1 MAQCD
6 IHLLLTGD
14 ELMSGD
20 TVDSNSA
27 MIAQALSAMGQ
38 SVAHKLTLGDDR
50 QRLVSALEQASRT
63 AGVLIMNGGLGP
75 TQDDLTAELVAEAAG
90 VALVLNADAER
101 HVRNWCAARRI
112 EPNEANLK
120 QAWLPMGAEIIHNPQ
135 GSAVG
140 FALVVASTLILTT
153 PGVPGELKAMLPE
166 VCDRVKAVTG
176 SDAIHRVRFQTFG
189 IGESTAQALIDED
202 SLTWPEDVVLGFRAG
217 IPQLEIKLTATSSD
231 SPDVMQCRETLERL
245 LGDHILGEGDIT
257 LAGALQQV
265 LRSQGK
271 KMVAAES
278 CTGGLIAAMMTAEP
292 GASAVFEV
300 GFVAYAN
307 HIKHSVLGVD
317 EAILATEGAVSEPVV
332 RQMLSGALA
341 RSGADIGVAVSG
353 VAGPDGGTAEKPLG
367 TVWLAW
373 GTETDMHA
381 FKTVLPTDRAM
392 FQKLVAAAG
401 LDLIRRQLLGL
412 PKLPDYFNRRAI

>member
-1 MAQCD
+1 MAHCD

-50 QRLVSALEQASRT
+50 QRLMAALEQASQT

-90 VALVLNADAER
+90 VALVLNAGAER
-101 HVRNWCAARRI
+101 HVRAWCAARSI

-120 QAWLPMGAEIIHNPQ
+120 QAWLPMGAEIIHNPR

-140 FALVVASTLILTT
+140 FALEVSGTLILTT

-166 VCDRVKAVTG
+166 VCERVKAVTG
-176 SDAIHRVRFQTFG
+176 GDAIHRVRFQTFG
-189 IGESTAQALIDED
+189 IGESTAQALIDAD
-202 SLTWPEDVVLGFRAG
+202 SLKWPEHVVLGFRAG
-217 IPQLEIKLTATSSD
+217 IPQLEIKLTATSD
-231 SPDVMQCRETLERL
+231 STDVMRCRETLEQL

-265 LRSQGK
+265 LRAQGK

-292 GASAVFEV
+292 GSSAVFEA

-307 HIKHSVLGVD
+307 HIKHSVLEVD
-317 EAILATEGAVSEPVV
+317 EAILETEGAVSEPVV
-332 RQMLSGALA
+332 RQMLSGALT

-373 GTETDMHA
+373 GTETNMHA
-381 FKTVLPTDRAM
+381 FKTVLPTDRVM

-412 PKLPDYFNRRAI
+412 PKLPHYFSRRAI

>member
-1 MAQCD
+1 MAHRD

-38 SVAHKLTLGDDR
+38 TVVNKITLGDDR
-50 QRLVSALEQASRT
+50 PRLVAALKQASQEAT
-63 AGVLIMNGGLGP
+63 VLIMNGGLGP
-75 TQDDLTAELVAEAAG
+75 THDDLTAELVAAAAG
-90 VALVLNADAER
+90 VALVLNPEAER
-101 HVRNWCAARRI
+101 HVRDWCAARSI

-120 QAWLPMGAEIIHNPQ
+120 QAWLPEGAEIIHNPR

-140 FALVVASTLILTT
+140 FALKVAGTLVLTT

-166 VCDRVKAVTG
+166 VCKRALAVTG
-176 SDAIHRVRFQTFG
+176 GKATHRVRLQTFG
-189 IGESTAQALIDED
+189 IGESTAQARIDEH
-202 SLTWPEDVVLGFRAG
+202 SLEWPDHVVLGFRAG
-217 IPQLEIKLTATSSD
+217 MPQLEIKLTAPAN
-231 SPDVMQCRETLERL
+231 SPEVTRCREALEGV
-245 LGDHILGEGDIT
+245 LGDHILGEDDIT
-257 LAGALQQV
+257 LAAALQQV
-265 LRSQGK
+265 LRDQGK
-271 KMVAAES
+271 KMVSAES

-292 GASAVFEV
+292 GSSAVFEA
-300 GFVAYAN
+300 GFVTYAN

-317 EAILATEGAVSEPVV
+317 EATLETEGAVSEPVV
-332 RQMLSGALA
+332 RQMLAGALA

-353 VAGPDGGTAEKPLG
+353 VAGPDGGTPDKPLG

-373 GTETDMHA
+373 GTATDIHTY
-381 FKTVLPTDRAM
+381 KTVLPTDRAM

-412 PKLPDYFNRRAI
+412 PKMPHYFSRRAI

>member
-1 MAQCD
+1 MAHCD

-50 QRLVSALEQASRT
+50 QRLMAALEQASQT

-101 HVRNWCAARRI
+101 HVRNWCAARSI

-120 QAWLPMGAEIIHNPQ
+120 QAWLPMGAEIIHNPR

-140 FALVVASTLILTT
+140 FALEVSGTLILTT

-166 VCDRVKAVTG
+166 VCERVKAVTG
-176 SDAIHRVRFQTFG
+176 GDAIHRVRFQTFG
-189 IGESTAQALIDED
+189 IGESTAQALIDAD
-202 SLTWPEDVVLGFRAG
+202 SLKWPEHVVLGFRAG
-217 IPQLEIKLTATSSD
+217 IPQLEIKLTATGD
-231 SPDVMQCRETLERL
+231 SADVMRCRETLERL

-265 LRSQGK
+265 LRAQGK

-292 GASAVFEV
+292 GSSAVFEA

-317 EAILATEGAVSEPVV
+317 EAILETEGAVSEPVV
-332 RQMLSGALA
+332 RQMLSGALT

-373 GTETDMHA
+373 GTETNMHA

-412 PKLPDYFNRRAI
+412 PKLPHYFSRRAI

>member
-1 MAQCD
+1 MVPSD

-20 TVDSNSA
+20 TLDSNSA
-27 MIAQALSAMGQ
+27 MIAQALSTMGQ
-38 SVAHKLTLGDDR
+38 NVVHKVTLGDDR
-50 QRLVSALEQASRT
+50 ARLVSALKQAAQE

-90 VALVLNADAER
+90 VALVLNPEAER
-101 HVRNWCAARRI
+101 HVRDWCAARSI

-120 QAWLPMGAEIIHNPQ
+120 QAWLPEGAALIHNPR

-140 FALVVASTLILTT
+140 FAITVANTLILTT

-166 VCDRVKAVTG
+166 VCERVKAVTG
-176 SDAIHRVRFQTFG
+176 GTATHRVRFQTFG
-189 IGESTAQALIDED
+189 IGESTVQALIDEHSHD
-202 SLTWPEDVVLGFRAG
+202 WPEQVVLGFRAG
-217 IPQLEIKLTATSSD
+217 IPQLEIKLTAATH
-231 SPDVMQCRETLERL
+231 SPDVVRCRETLEQL
-245 LGDHILGEGDIT
+245 LGGHILGEDDIT
-257 LAGALQQV
+257 LAGALQRV
-265 LRSQGK
+265 LRDQGK

-292 GASAVFEV
+292 GASAVFEA
-300 GFVAYAN
+300 GFVTYAN
-307 HIKHSVLGVD
+307 HIKHAVLGVD
-317 EAILATEGAVSEPVV
+317 EATLEAEGAVSEPVV
-332 RQMLSGALA
+332 KQMLRGALI
-341 RSGADIGVAVSG
+341 RSGADIGIAVSG
-353 VAGPDGGTAEKPLG
+353 VAGPDGGTPEKPVG

-373 GTETDMHA
+373 GTETVMHT

-401 LDLIRRQLLGL
+401 LDLIRRQLLEL
-412 PKLPDYFNRRAI
+412 PQLPHYFSRRAI

>member
-1 MAQCD
+1 MAQTD

-38 SVAHKLTLGDDR
+38 TVVNKITLGDDR
-50 QRLVSALEQASRT
+50 LRLVAALKQATRD

-90 VALVLNADAER
+90 VALVLNPKADR
-101 HVRNWCAARRI
+101 HVQDWCAARSI

-120 QAWLPMGAEIIHNPQ
+120 QAWLPEGAEIIHNPR

-140 FALVVASTLILTT
+140 FAITVANTLILTT
-153 PGVPGELKAMLPE
+153 PGVPGELRAMLPE
-166 VCDRVKAVTG
+166 VCERVEAVTG
-176 SDAIHRVRFQTFG
+176 SSATRRVRFQTFG
-189 IGESTAQALIDED
+189 IGESTAQARLDKHAQG
-202 SLTWPEDVVLGFRAG
+202 WPEHVVLGFRAG
-217 IPQLEIKLTATSSD
+217 MPQLEIKLTAPAD
-231 SPDVMQCRETLERL
+231 SLEVTRCREILEGV
-245 LGDHILGEGDIT
+245 LGDHILGEDDIT
-257 LAGALQQV
+257 LAAALQQV
-265 LRSQGK
+265 LRDQGK
-271 KMVAAES
+271 KMVSAES

-292 GASAVFEV
+292 GSSAVFEA
-300 GFVAYAN
+300 GFVTYAN
-307 HIKHSVLGVD
+307 HIKHSVLGVH
-317 EAILATEGAVSEPVV
+317 EATLETEGAVSEPVV
-332 RQMLSGALA
+332 RQMLAGALA

-353 VAGPDGGTAEKPLG
+353 VAGPDGGTPVKPLG

-373 GTETDMHA
+373 GTETDMHTY
-381 FKTVLPTDRAM
+381 KTVLPTDRAM

-412 PKLPDYFNRRAI
+412 PKLPHYFTRRAI

>member
-1 MAQCD
+1 MAHCD

-50 QRLVSALEQASRT
+50 QRLMAALEQASQT

-90 VALVLNADAER
+90 VALVLNAGAER
-101 HVRNWCAARRI
+101 HVRAWCAARSI

-140 FALVVASTLILTT
+140 FALEVSGTLILTT

-166 VCDRVKAVTG
+166 VCERVKAVTG
-176 SDAIHRVRFQTFG
+176 GDAIHRVRFQTFG
-189 IGESTAQALIDED
+189 IGESTAQALIDAD
-202 SLTWPEDVVLGFRAG
+202 SLNWPEHVVLGFRAG
-217 IPQLEIKLTATSSD
+217 IPQLEIKLTATSD
-231 SPDVMQCRETLERL
+231 STDVMRCRETLEQL

-265 LRSQGK
+265 LRAQGK

-292 GASAVFEV
+292 GSSAVFEA

-317 EAILATEGAVSEPVV
+317 EAILETEGAVSEPVV
-332 RQMLSGALA
+332 RQMLSGALT

-373 GTETDMHA
+373 GTETNMHA
-381 FKTVLPTDRAM
+381 FKTVLPTDRVM

-412 PKLPDYFNRRAI
+412 PKLPHYFSRRAI

>member
-1 MAQCD
+1 MAHCD

-50 QRLVSALEQASRT
+50 QRLMAALEQASQT

-101 HVRNWCAARRI
+101 HVRNWCAARSI

-120 QAWLPMGAEIIHNPQ
+120 QAWLPMGAEIIHNPR

-140 FALVVASTLILTT
+140 FALEVSGTLILTT

-166 VCDRVKAVTG
+166 VCERVKAVTG
-176 SDAIHRVRFQTFG
+176 GDAIHRVRFQTFG
-189 IGESTAQALIDED
+189 IGESTAQALIDAD
-202 SLTWPEDVVLGFRAG
+202 SLNWPEHVVLGFRAG
-217 IPQLEIKLTATSSD
+217 IPQLEIKLTATSD
-231 SPDVMQCRETLERL
+231 SADVMRCRETLERL

-265 LRSQGK
+265 LRAQGK

-292 GASAVFEV
+292 GSSAVFEA

-307 HIKHSVLGVD
+307 HIKHSVLEVD
-317 EAILATEGAVSEPVV
+317 EAILETEGAVSEPVV
-332 RQMLSGALA
+332 RQMLSGALT

-373 GTETDMHA
+373 GTETNMHA
-381 FKTVLPTDRAM
+381 FKTVLPTDRVM

-412 PKLPDYFNRRAI
+412 PKLPHYFSRRAI

>member
-50 QRLVSALEQASRT
+50 QRLMAALEQASQT

-90 VALVLNADAER
+90 VVLVLNADAER
-101 HVRNWCAARRI
+101 HVRNWCAARSI

-120 QAWLPMGAEIIHNPQ
+120 QAWLPMGAEIIHNPR

-140 FALVVASTLILTT
+140 FALEVSGTLILTT

-166 VCDRVKAVTG
+166 VCERVKAVTG
-176 SDAIHRVRFQTFG
+176 GDAIHRVRFQTFG
-189 IGESTAQALIDED
+189 IGESTAQALIDAD
-202 SLTWPEDVVLGFRAG
+202 SLNWPEHVVLGFRAG
-217 IPQLEIKLTATSSD
+217 IPQLEIKLTATSD
-231 SPDVMQCRETLERL
+231 STDVMRCRETLEQL

-265 LRSQGK
+265 LRAQGK

-292 GASAVFEV
+292 GSSAVFEA

-307 HIKHSVLGVD
+307 HIKHSVLEVD
-317 EAILATEGAVSEPVV
+317 EAILETEGAVSEPVV
-332 RQMLSGALA
+332 RQMLSGALT

-373 GTETDMHA
+373 GTETNMHA
-381 FKTVLPTDRAM
+381 FKTVLPTDRVM

-412 PKLPDYFNRRAI
+412 PKLPHYFSRRAI

>member
-1 MAQCD
+1 MAHCD

-50 QRLVSALEQASRT
+50 QRLMAALEQASQT

-90 VALVLNADAER
+90 VALVLNAGAER
-101 HVRNWCAARRI
+101 HVRAWCAARSI

-120 QAWLPMGAEIIHNPQ
+120 QAWLPMGAEIIHNPR

-140 FALVVASTLILTT
+140 FALEVSGTLILTT

-166 VCDRVKAVTG
+166 VCERVKAVTG
-176 SDAIHRVRFQTFG
+176 GDAIHRVRFQTFG
-189 IGESTAQALIDED
+189 IGESTAQALIDAD
-202 SLTWPEDVVLGFRAG
+202 SLKWPEHVVLGFRAG
-217 IPQLEIKLTATSSD
+217 IPQLEIKLTATSD
-231 SPDVMQCRETLERL
+231 STDVMRCRETLEQL

-265 LRSQGK
+265 LRAQGK

-292 GASAVFEV
+292 GSSAVFEA

-317 EAILATEGAVSEPVV
+317 EAILETEGAVSEPVV
-332 RQMLSGALA
+332 RQMLSGALT

-373 GTETDMHA
+373 GTETNMHA
-381 FKTVLPTDRAM
+381 FKTVLPTDRGR
-392 FQKLVAAAG
+392 V
-401 LDLIRRQLLGL
+401 
-412 PKLPDYFNRRAI
+412 

>member
-1 MAQCD
+1 MAHCD

-50 QRLVSALEQASRT
+50 QRLMAALEQASQT

-90 VALVLNADAER
+90 VVLVLNADAER
-101 HVRNWCAARRI
+101 HVRNWCAARSI

-120 QAWLPMGAEIIHNPQ
+120 QAWLPMGAEIIHNPR

-140 FALVVASTLILTT
+140 FALEVSGTLILTT

-166 VCDRVKAVTG
+166 VCERVKAVTG
-176 SDAIHRVRFQTFG
+176 GDAIHRVRFQTFG
-189 IGESTAQALIDED
+189 IGESTAQALIDAD
-202 SLTWPEDVVLGFRAG
+202 SLNWPEHVVLGFRAG
-217 IPQLEIKLTATSSD
+217 IPQLEIKLTATSD
-231 SPDVMQCRETLERL
+231 SADVMRCRETLERL

-265 LRSQGK
+265 LRAQGK

-292 GASAVFEV
+292 GSSAVFEA

-307 HIKHSVLGVD
+307 HIKHSVLEVD
-317 EAILATEGAVSEPVV
+317 EAILETEGAVSEPVV
-332 RQMLSGALA
+332 RQMLSGALT

-373 GTETDMHA
+373 GTETNMHA
-381 FKTVLPTDRAM
+381 FKTVLPTDRVM

-412 PKLPDYFNRRAI
+412 PKLPHYFSRRAI

>member
-1 MAQCD
+1 MAKTD

-27 MIAQALSAMGQ
+27 MIAQALSAIGQ
-38 SVAHKLTLGDDR
+38 TVVNKITLGDDR
-50 QRLVSALEQASRT
+50 PRLVAALTQACGE
-63 AGVLIMNGGLGP
+63 AKVLIMNGGLGP

-90 VALVLNADAER
+90 VTLALNPDAER
-101 HVRNWCAARRI
+101 HVRDWCAARSI
-112 EPNEANLK
+112 EPNDANLK
-120 QAWLPMGAEIIHNPQ
+120 QAWLPEGAEIIHNPR

-140 FALVVASTLILTT
+140 FAITVANTLILTT
-153 PGVPGELKAMLPE
+153 PGVPGELRAMLPE
-166 VCDRVKAVTG
+166 VCERVQAVTG
-176 SDAIHRVRFQTFG
+176 TSATRRVRFQTFG
-189 IGESTAQALIDED
+189 IGESTAQARLDEHAHD
-202 SLTWPEDVVLGFRAG
+202 WPEHVVLGFRAG
-217 IPQLEIKLTATSSD
+217 MPQLEIKLTAPADAAELTR
-231 SPDVMQCRETLERL
+231 CRDILEGV
-245 LGDHILGEGDIT
+245 LGDHILGEDDIT
-257 LAGALQQV
+257 LAAALQQV
-265 LRSQGK
+265 LRDQGK
-271 KMVAAES
+271 KMVSAES

-292 GASAVFEV
+292 GSSAVFEA
-300 GFVAYAN
+300 GFVTYAN

-317 EAILATEGAVSEPVV
+317 EVTLETEGAVSEPVV
-332 RQMLSGALA
+332 RQMLAGALA

-353 VAGPDGGTAEKPLG
+353 VAGPDGGTPDKPLG

-373 GTETDMHA
+373 GTETEMNA

-412 PKLPDYFNRRAI
+412 PKMPHYFTRRAI

>member
-1 MAQCD
+1 
-6 IHLLLTGD
+6 
-14 ELMSGD
+14 
-20 TVDSNSA
+20 
-27 MIAQALSAMGQ
+27 
-38 SVAHKLTLGDDR
+38 
-50 QRLVSALEQASRT
+50 
-63 AGVLIMNGGLGP
+63 
-75 TQDDLTAELVAEAAG
+75 
-90 VALVLNADAER
+90 
-101 HVRNWCAARRI
+101 
-112 EPNEANLK
+112 
-120 QAWLPMGAEIIHNPQ
+120 
-135 GSAVG
+135 
-140 FALVVASTLILTT
+140 
-153 PGVPGELKAMLPE
+153 
-166 VCDRVKAVTG
+166 
-176 SDAIHRVRFQTFG
+176 
-189 IGESTAQALIDED
+189 
-202 SLTWPEDVVLGFRAG
+202 VLGFRAG
-217 IPQLEIKLTATSSD
+217 IPQLEIKLTATSD
-231 SPDVMQCRETLERL
+231 SPDVMRCRETLERL

-278 CTGGLIAAMMTAEP
+278 CTGGLIAAMMTSEP

-317 EAILATEGAVSEPVV
+317 EAILETEGAVSEPVV

-341 RSGADIGVAVSG
+341 SSGADIGVAVSG

-412 PKLPDYFNRRAI
+412 PKLPHYFSRRAI

>member
-1 MAQCD
+1 M
-6 IHLLLTGD
+6 
-14 ELMSGD
+14 
-20 TVDSNSA
+20 
-27 MIAQALSAMGQ
+27 
-38 SVAHKLTLGDDR
+38 
-50 QRLVSALEQASRT
+50 
-63 AGVLIMNGGLGP
+63 
-75 TQDDLTAELVAEAAG
+75 AEAAG

-307 HIKHSVLGVD
+307 HIKHSILGVD
-317 EAILATEGAVSEPVV
+317 EATLATEGAVSEPVV

-412 PKLPDYFNRRAI
+412 PKLPHYFNRRAI